1 MPTVESKCTKYT
13 EESCRALHQAIKPQT
28 EVSITTTT
36 TTTKQG
42 QKGNFEI

>member
-36 TTTKQG
+36 KQG

>member
-1 MPTVESKCTKYT
+1 MPTVDSKCTKYT

-36 TTTKQG
+36 TKQG